1 MSTEPN
7 IPTTLPL
14 VELATAFR
22 PLVADS
28 LANDLAGFVKWA
40 WPLLYPGRTLV
51 WSWHYDY
58 ICEHLV
64 LVKQRRLRRLI
75 INVPPRTLKS
85 TLITIIFPV
94 WTWLTEPEHNFLM
107 ASYTLDL
114 SSEHSLSRRSLLQSQ
129 WFQRFWGDR
138 FQLSGDCNRVDQFR
152 NNRGGQMIATSVGGT
167 VMGRGCDTAIVDD
180 PVSPAQALSDA
191 ERTRANNWINSTL
204 RTRLNDP
211 ATGAIILV
219 MQRLHQLDPTG
230 FLLG

>member
-1 MSTEPN
+1 MSNVVPASRLLAVAA
-7 IPTTLPL
+7 TLRT
-14 VELATAFR
+14 VYAQA
-22 PLVADS
+22 
-28 LANDLAGFVKWA
+28 LANDLPSFAKQA
-40 WPLLYPGRTLV
+40 WHVLQPGRQLV

-58 ICEHLV
+58 LCEYLV

-114 SSEHSLSRRSLLQSQ
+114 SSEHSLSRRALLQSQ
-129 WFQRFWGDR
+129 WFQGLWGDR
-138 FQLSGDCNRVDQFR
+138 FQLSGDCNRVEQFR
-152 NNRGGQMIATSVGGT
+152 NDRGGQMIATSVGGT